1 MRSSTDLNAL
11 SSLLVE
17 KKLEIPWVHN
27 PDIVALTRHIKE
39 LPFLNMKGKLE

>member
-27 PDIVALTRHIKE
+27 PDIVALTGIASEAKHE
-39 LPFLNMKGKLE
+39 FFLEKN